1 MATNQTTNYQLN
13 QWQPTDP
20 VQRTD
25 FNADNATVEAALTD
39 LETRVAIL
47 DRVVPDLAY
56 YIGEL
61 GVLDVMHRDYYL
73 SLWSMTYDAFQF
85 PEDITVT
92 GQAVVE
98 NGVLTVN
105 GSGTA
110 STYNIR
116 VGRGNWTKARL
127 WLRFSGSGTTV
138 PYLSGNEME
147 YVSSYRTRNTA
158 GESCMERSYLWE
170 GTGGNAVQVK
180 LDVSSDGE
188 EPVVVYDFR
197 LFLF

>member
-73 SLWSMTYDAFQF
+73 SQWSMTYDAFQF

-110 STYNIR
+110 STYSIR
-116 VGRGNWTKARL
+116 VGRENWTQARL
-127 WLRFSGSGTTV
+127 WLRFSGNGTTV
-138 PYLSGNEME
+138 PYLNENQME

-158 GESCMERSYLWE
+158 GESCMERSYFWD
-170 GTGGNAVQVK
+170 GTGDHGVQVK

>member
-1 MATNQTTNYQLN
+1 MEGFYFLHKFRGWNPRRRLKAATAPFHKGAAVQTQTRRNLHYGDQSNNQLSVE
-13 QWQPTDP
+13 PVAATDP

-73 SLWSMTYDAFQF
+73 SQWSMTYDAFQF

-98 NGVLTVN
+98 TV
-105 GSGTA
+105 
-110 STYNIR
+110 
-116 VGRGNWTKARL
+116 
-127 WLRFSGSGTTV
+127 
-138 PYLSGNEME
+138 
-147 YVSSYRTRNTA
+147 
-158 GESCMERSYLWE
+158 C
-170 GTGGNAVQVK
+170 
-180 LDVSSDGE
+180 
-188 EPVVVYDFR
+188 
-197 LFLF
+197 